1 VLKRCKDVAGN
12 AAESQGASGLPSC
25 GLKKSNDPAGRLA
38 WCRTSLTTRVLPAG
52 AGVGVCDCSDTHW
65 QTPGTGVDPGGI
77 AVRDWQHEHRGFASS
92 AQQPEARARWQ
103 HPAWRPCVGEFDEQC
118 LLPCWLAFSQPHVSG
133 IAVWMGSSAAA
144 SQTRAF
150 ETGRAWKRIIA
161 LQRRPPRSIIAPLR
175 RYASGSTLCS
185 LRTIPWAEGLGNFRE
200 TGKLSIC
207 LRRTPVAQPNLSGS
221 NGRFRKTG

>member
-1 VLKRCKDVAGN
+1 MLKRCKDAAGN

-25 GLKKSNDPAGRLA
+25 GLKKSNDPAARLA
-38 WCRTSLTTRVLPAG
+38 WCRTSLTTRELPAG

-65 QTPGTGVDPGGI
+65 QTPGTGVDPGEV
-77 AVRDWQHEHRGFASS
+77 AVRDWQHEHRGFANS

-103 HPAWRPCVGEFDEQC
+103 HPAWRPW
-118 LLPCWLAFSQPHVSG
+118 LLAFSQPHMSG
-133 IAVWMGSSAAA
+133 SAVWMGSSAAA

-161 LQRRPPRSIIAPLR
+161 LQRRPPRSIIAPPR
-175 RYASGSTLCS
+175 RYASGPTLCS

-200 TGKLSIC
+200 TGKLSLC
-207 LRRTPVAQPNLSGS
+207 L
-221 NGRFRKTG
+221 